1 MHGVYTRI
9 RVQSDREIRVR
20 VWSSGEAV
28 RMIEWRRCFGH
39 VAPARRIFV
48 KLFFRSFFSLLFL
61 FFFFLYFVDV
71 VFRRP
76 EKLDVPHKDLYILET
91 RQGRGVYFRDTSRAL
106 YFCTRVFHGSEYR
119 RLQKRSKKLETKRSF
134 FKLKWDLCRIS
145 STVLITRT
153 IYVVPMISRAPNHNT
168 LPLQRFHPY
177 LVGMRFHGLFNDAR
191 SARLCSQ

>member
-1 MHGVYTRI
+1 M
-9 RVQSDREIRVR
+9 S
-20 VWSSGEAV
+20 
-28 RMIEWRRCFGH
+28 C
-39 VAPARRIFV
+39 
-48 KLFFRSFFSLLFL
+48 
-61 FFFFLYFVDV
+61 FVDQKNWMY
-71 VFRRP
+71 RIKISIYS
-76 EKLDVPHKDLYILET
+76 KLGREEEFILEIL
-91 RQGRGVYFRDTSRAL
+91 RERCIFARGFSTVQNT
-106 YFCTRVFHGSEYR
+106 G
-119 RLQKRSKKLETKRSF
+119 LQKRSKKLETKRSF